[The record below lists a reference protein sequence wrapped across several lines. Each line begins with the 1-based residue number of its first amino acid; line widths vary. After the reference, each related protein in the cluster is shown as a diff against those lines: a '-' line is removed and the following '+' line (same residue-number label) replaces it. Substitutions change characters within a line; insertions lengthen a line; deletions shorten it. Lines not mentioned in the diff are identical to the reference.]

1 MEKRIF
7 KYLSDRKL
15 AGLKSFAVLI
25 DPDEIQDLSAF
36 SRLVMSSVENKVDFF
51 FLGGSLV
58 MNNQMKKLIKIIKDT
73 SDIPVVLFPGSNL
86 HIDLS
91 ADAILFLS
99 LISGR
104 NPELLIG
111 QHVVAAP
118 VLKKSKLE
126 IIPTGYMIID
136 GGQQTTVQYM
146 SNSSPIP
153 YDKPS
158 VAACTAIA
166 GEMLGLRL
174 MYLDAG
180 SGAQKPVSPLMIKR
194 VSNAVD
200 TPIIVGG
207 GIRSARE
214 AREAYT
220 AGADLIVIGNGI
232 ESNPQLLIEVSDVVS
247 EYNKDFKILQ

>member
-1 MEKRIF
+1 MNNKI
-7 KYLSDRKL
+7 YTQLVDRKS

-25 DPDEIQDLSAF
+25 DPDEVQDMSEY
-36 SRLVMSSVENKVDFF
+36 SRLIMSSVENKVDFF

-58 MNNQMKKLIKIIKDT
+58 MSNQMNKLIKILRDT
-73 SDIPVVLFPGSNL
+73 SQIPVVLFPGSNMQ
-86 HIDLS
+86 IDLS

-118 VLKKSKLE
+118 VLKKSNLE
-126 IIPTGYMIID
+126 ILPTGYMLVD
-136 GGQQTTVQYM
+136 SGQRTTAQYM

-153 YDKPS
+153 HNKPS
-158 VAACTAIA
+158 VAACTAMA

-180 SGAQKPVSPLMIKR
+180 SGAQKPVSVTMIKK
-194 VSNAVD
+194 VSQSVEA
-200 TPIIVGG
+200 PLIVGG

-214 AREAYT
+214 ATEAYA

-232 ESNPQLLIEVSDVVS
+232 ETNPGLLIEVSNVAHN
-247 EYNKDFKILQ
+247 YNQTVIHQ